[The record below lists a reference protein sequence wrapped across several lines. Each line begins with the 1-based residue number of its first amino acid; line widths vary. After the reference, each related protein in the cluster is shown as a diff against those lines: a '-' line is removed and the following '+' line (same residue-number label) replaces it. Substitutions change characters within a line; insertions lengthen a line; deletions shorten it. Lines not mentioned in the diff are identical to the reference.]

1 MPDSLRKLHAVIT
14 TLCYGISIVFYLIYL
29 NNHHLETLLYTVVM
43 VFIAHT
49 LFCFHHLKY
58 QLIHALFYMTIFIF
72 LFSRPLIDYL
82 RIGSFETYQ
91 QDAYVFTF
99 NIILVSLLGLWLG
112 GMIGV
117 RYFIRKKEN
126 PVDETSYN
134 RLVLQV
140 RRVSIAVFWITYP
153 FYVLRLL
160 ERLIFRLQTTYYGYY
175 ANFTSKLPYFTYILS
190 AFMFYAL
197 CVYLATKP
205 SKKSSIFIL
214 SLYVA
219 SNLIHLVIGTR
230 NPFIL
235 SLLFAFVYFFMRH
248 YSDKKEI
255 WLGRREKIA
264 LGVGTPVLMLAMGA
278 MNYIRDGAQ
287 LKFDSIFAL
296 LVDFIYKQ
304 GTSFGVL
311 ARGYL
316 YRSSLPIREMRN
328 FTFGPIIDYFYRGNI
343 GINLLGTTAFKT
355 TTNSIELALESNS
368 YAHNIS
374 YLVLKQEYLDGHGI
388 GSSYMM
394 EIYTD
399 YGFIGLFITSCILG
413 FIFIALINSA
423 YRKTLLGFT
432 ISLLVLGNLFFMAR
446 SSFSESFFSLFTMQF
461 WVVIILIFLISY
473 LMKKPIYHTTLA
485 KDGYIHV

>member
-1 MPDSLRKLHAVIT
+1 MPDSLRKLHAVLT
-14 TLCYGISIVFYLIYL
+14 TFCYGLAIVFYLIYL
-29 NNHHLETLLYTVVM
+29 NNNHLETLLYTVVM

-49 LFCFHHLKY
+49 LFCFHNLKY
-58 QLIHALFYMTIFIF
+58 QLIHILFYMTIFVF
-72 LFSRPLIDYL
+72 LFSRPFIDYL

-99 NIILVSLLGLWLG
+99 NVILVSLIGLWLG

-117 RYFIRKKEN
+117 RYFSRKKEK
-126 PVDETSYN
+126 PVNENSYA
-134 RLVLQV
+134 RLILQV
-140 RRVSIAVFWITYP
+140 RRVSLTVFLFTYP
-153 FYVLRLL
+153 FYVLRLV
-160 ERLIFRLQTTYYGYY
+160 ERLMFRLQTTYYGYY
-175 ANFTSKLPYFTYILS
+175 ANFTSKLPYFTYLLS

-205 SKKSSIFIL
+205 SKKVSIFML
-214 SLYVA
+214 GLYVA
-219 SNLIHLVIGTR
+219 ANMIHLVIGTR

-248 YSDKKEI
+248 YSDKKEV

-278 MNYIRDGAQ
+278 MNYVRDGAK

-328 FTFGPIIDYFYRGNI
+328 FTFGPIIDYFYRGSI
-343 GINLLGTTAFKT
+343 GMNVLGTKAFKA

-374 YLVLKQEYLDGHGI
+374 YIVLKQDYLAGHGI
-388 GSSYMM
+388 GGSYIM
-394 EIYTD
+394 EMYTD
-399 YGFIGLFITSCILG
+399 YGMLGLFLLSILMGIG
-413 FIFIALINSA
+413 FIFMIKSA
-423 YRKTLLGFT
+423 YKSGVLLFSITLL
-432 ISLLVLGNLFFMAR
+432 ILNNLFFMPR
-446 SSFSESFFSLFTMQF
+446 GGFTESFFNLVTLQYWGIVF
-461 WVVIILIFLISY
+461 VIFFAATLIERKVKYTVNNKGDI
-473 LMKKPIYHTTLA
+473 
-485 KDGYIHV
+485 